1 MARVSGPA
9 MSLDA
14 SGSLGGAIVFSKWKG
29 RNYVRELVTPLN
41 PKSAKQTG
49 VRAMMKFLT
58 QRWQYISAGSQDDWD
73 APAEAS
79 QISAINAYVRENLNR
94 WQLFQGPSQIYPAT
108 EASSGLTVS
117 SHTYTGGAG
126 FATLS
131 LTPSGST
138 SIWGFAIFRDAAEIT
153 APNWNNC
160 VAVIPANG
168 ASAVSYTDSPLTAG
182 TYHYRACVLN
192 TDGKMGTV
200 LADDTCAVT

>member
-1 MARVSGPA
+1 MALVSGPA

-29 RNYVRELVTPLN
+29 RNYVRQLVKPLN

-49 VRAMMKFLT
+49 VRAMLKFLT
-58 QRWQYISAGSQDDWD
+58 QRWPYIGDTTSWD

-79 QISAINAYVRENLNR
+79 QISAINAYTRENLNR
-94 WQLFQGPSQIYPAT
+94 WQLFQAPTQVYPAT
-108 EASSGLTVS
+108 EASTGLTVS
-117 SHTYTGGAG
+117 NHTYTGGAG

-138 SIWGFAIFRDAAEIT
+138 SIWGFAIFRDTDTIT

-160 VAVIPANG
+160 IAIIPANG
-168 ASAVSYTDSPLTAG
+168 ASAVSYTDAPLAAD
-182 TYHYRACVLN
+182 TYHYRAAVIN
-192 TDGKMGTV
+192 VDGKMGTV
-200 LADDTCAVT
+200 LADDTAVVT